1 MRDVPKKIE
10 ASKRQRR
17 KTMKAKELIK
27 QEPITIGRNENLLAA
42 KTLMKDKGI
51 RHLVVIEDAAGYPE
65 SVAGVLSELHAATD
79 GQRMLRQQ
87 VESLQQERDVLLD
100 ELEKAGAVS
109 KQQLRS
115 VAKCFLQAA
124 PVSR

>member
-1 MRDVPKKIE
+1 MSQSE
-10 ASKRQRR
+10 F
-17 KTMKAKELIK
+17 
-27 QEPITIGRNENLLAA
+27 
-42 KTLMKDKGI
+42 
-51 RHLVVIEDAAGYPE
+51 
-65 SVAGVLSELHAATD
+65 AGVLSELHVATV

-115 VAKCFLQAA
+115 VATHLLCVRVCGKF
-124 PVSR
+124 

>member
-1 MRDVPKKIE
+1 M
-10 ASKRQRR
+10 
-17 KTMKAKELIK
+17 
-27 QEPITIGRNENLLAA
+27 
-42 KTLMKDKGI
+42 
-51 RHLVVIEDAAGYPE
+51 
-65 SVAGVLSELHAATD
+65 LSELHAATD

-115 VAKCFLQAA
+115 VAKRYLQAA